1 MATPDAARFRTTEP
15 PRPPSSTKF
24 STYFLRGLVRHCPN
38 CGSGHLFRHWF
49 RMAERC
55 PRCGLKFERV
65 EGHWTGALGIN
76 TIVVFG
82 AILVTLLVGVFVTW
96 PEPQVVPMV
105 VVGLFVA
112 LAGPF
117 IFFPFSKTIWLAI
130 DVAIRPVEPSELVAT
145 PPTTPAG

>member
-1 MATPDAARFRTTEP
+1 MATPDAARVRTTDA
-15 PRPPSSTKF
+15 PRPPRSTKF
-24 STYFLRGLVRHCPN
+24 SKHFIRGLLRHCPN
-38 CGSGHLFRHWF
+38 CGSGHLFEHWL
-49 RMAERC
+49 RMVERC
-55 PRCGLKFERV
+55 PRCGLKLERI

-82 AILVTLLVGVFVTW
+82 AMLITLLVGVFITW
-96 PEPQVVPMV
+96 PEPQLTAMV

-130 DVAIRPVEPSELVAT
+130 DVAIRPVEPSELVP
-145 PPTTPAG
+145 PPTTPEA